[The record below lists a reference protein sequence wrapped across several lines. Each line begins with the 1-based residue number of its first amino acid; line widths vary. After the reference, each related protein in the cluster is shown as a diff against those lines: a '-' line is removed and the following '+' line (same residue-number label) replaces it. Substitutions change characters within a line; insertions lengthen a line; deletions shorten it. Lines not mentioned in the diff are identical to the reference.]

1 MRLLPVVG
9 PLMSER
15 LECPTCGD
23 VVEEPRA
30 RFCGRCGSALES
42 PVAADDAS
50 DPVHERLPDGSR
62 DLAASLSRRGFIAG
76 AAGLLIGGVAGARW
90 ARHHT
95 SEAGGAVDPA
105 VQLPEA
111 TFEAGDVQQL
121 IERVR
126 SDGPM
131 MFPRESPRVAVTIW
145 DPAAQA
151 GGQTAR
157 EVYGEEGQRH
167 PVAGDTGLMALS
179 LKSTHIGCA
188 VPYCDT
194 SGWFEDPC
202 HGSKWNSWGEWMSG
216 AAPRGLD
223 RFGSSIAPEGTLV
236 VDLRAHQLGPPRET
250 RFGESEPSGP
260 LCVNV

>member
-1 MRLLPVVG
+1 
-9 PLMSER
+9 MSKC
-15 LECPTCGD
+15 LECPTCDELIDHQG
-23 VVEEPRA
+23 A
-30 RFCGRCGSALES
+30 RFCGRCGSALET

-50 DPVHERLPDGSR
+50 DPVHERPLDTSR

-76 AAGLLIGGVAGARW
+76 AAGLLVGGVAGAMW
-90 ARHHT
+90 ASRNT
-95 SEAGGAVDPA
+95 SEAGATVDPA

-111 TFEAGDVQQL
+111 TFEAGGVQQL

-126 SDGPM
+126 SEGPM
-131 MFPRESPRVAVTIW
+131 MFPRESSRVAVTIW

-157 EVYGEEGQRH
+157 EVYGEQGQRH

-179 LKSTHIGCA
+179 LKSTHLGCS
-188 VPYCDT
+188 VPYCET

-223 RFGSSIAPEGTLV
+223 RFGSSIGPDGTLV

-260 LCVNV
+260 PCVDV